1 MLRRIF
7 AAALGAVLLST
18 ATPIS
23 AQIAWDSPPLISH
36 VAPAGLSLFLVDPVG
51 GDLGGLATYR
61 HDAGPVGLGY
71 RVALAEENGPDGD
84 LAVAGGID
92 VSGFLAQGLEG
103 SEVDALWWSG
113 IGAGVGDEL
122 LVSVPLGVLFAWSGR
137 DGDAVLSPYGG
148 AHVALDFISGPGDAV
163 DLSGAIDL
171 GIDVLLPSNW
181 VVRFGASLGD
191 REAIAIGVKVGS

>member
-7 AAALGAVLLST
+7 AAALSAALLST

-36 VAPAGLSLFLVDPVG
+36 AAPAGLSLFLVDPVG

-61 HDAGPVGLGY
+61 HQAGPVGLGY
-71 RVALAEENGPDGD
+71 RFALAEENGPDDD
-84 LAVAGGID
+84 LAAAGGID
-92 VSGFLAQGLEG
+92 VSGFLAQDMDG
-103 SEVDALWWSG
+103 SNVDALWWSG

-122 LVSVPLGVLFAWSGR
+122 LVSVPLGVLFAWSGGS
-137 DGDAVLSPYGG
+137 GDAVLSPYGG
-148 AHVALDFISGPGDAV
+148 AHVALDFISGPGDAA